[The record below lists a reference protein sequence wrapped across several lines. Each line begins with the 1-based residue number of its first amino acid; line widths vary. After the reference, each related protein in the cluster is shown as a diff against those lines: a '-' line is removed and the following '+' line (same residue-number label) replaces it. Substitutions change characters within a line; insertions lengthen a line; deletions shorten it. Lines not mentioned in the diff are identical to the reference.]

1 MILIINLQEVF
12 EMPSVSLKHP
22 NESFESLM
30 RRFKK
35 AVEKSDI
42 LKVLRDYEAYEKPS
56 EEKKRKKAAAVK
68 RWKREQYERSL
79 PAHKR
84 EELEEKEK
92 KKERRDR

>member
-1 MILIINLQEVF
+1 
-12 EMPSVSLKHP
+12 MPKVALKHP

-42 LKVLRDYEAYEKPS
+42 LKTLREYEAYEKPS
-56 EEKKRKKAAAVK
+56 DRKKRLHAAAIK
-68 RWKREQYERSL
+68 RWKRREYELSL

-84 EELEEKEK
+84 AELENQE
-92 KKERRDR
+92 D

>member
-1 MILIINLQEVF
+1 
-12 EMPSVSLKHP
+12 MPSVRLKHP

-42 LKVLRDYEAYEKPS
+42 LKILREYEAYEKPS
-56 EEKKRKKAAAVK
+56 ERNKRLKAAAVK
-68 RWKREQYERSL
+68 RWKRREYELSL

-84 EELEEKEK
+84 AELESDD
-92 KKERRDR
+92 DR

>member
-1 MILIINLQEVF
+1 
-12 EMPSVSLKHP
+12 MPKVSLKHA

-56 EEKKRKKAAAVK
+56 EERKRKKAAAVK
-68 RWKREQYERSL
+68 RWARTRYELSL

-84 EELEEKEK
+84 EELEAEAAKAT
-92 KKERRDR
+92 RR

>member
-1 MILIINLQEVF
+1 
-12 EMPSVSLKHP
+12 MPGVTLKHP

-35 AVEKSDI
+35 AVEKSEI

-56 EEKKRKKAAAVK
+56 ETKKRKKAAAVK
-68 RWKREQYERSL
+68 RWRRQQYEMSL

-84 EELEEKEK
+84 EQLQEEGEK
-92 KKERRDR
+92 SNRSQRSQRPSR

>member
-1 MILIINLQEVF
+1 
-12 EMPSVSLKHP
+12 MPGVHLKHP

-42 LKVLRDYEAYEKPS
+42 LKILREYEAYEKPS
-56 EEKKRKKAAAVK
+56 ERNKRLHAAAIK
-68 RWKREQYERSL
+68 RWQRREYELSL

-84 EELEEKEK
+84 EQLEEEEAKANNK
-92 KKERRDR
+92 RSR

>member
-1 MILIINLQEVF
+1 
-12 EMPSVSLKHP
+12 MPSVTLKHS

-42 LKVLRDYEAYEKPS
+42 LKILRECEAYEKPS
-56 EEKKRKKAAAVK
+56 ERKKRLKAAAVK
-68 RWKREQYERSL
+68 RWKRREYELSL

-84 EELEEKEK
+84 AELEQEEE
-92 KKERRDR
+92 ER